1 MRNNDRWKYA
11 NYALQSLVA
20 LLDEKDTFSYVL
32 MSKPNDPLN
41 ISLTKDK
48 RQTEIEGIGAW
59 KTYLNTPFSAVE
71 TAMQS
76 IKKEADIDGKRE
88 FWLIVLTDG
97 AFNDLEKDKVG
108 GKRTNFAEASAV

>member
-1 MRNNDRWKYA
+1 MVTSFWTFAKGEEAKERVVSLVYDDSGMRNNDRWKYA

-20 LLDEKDTFSYVL
+20 LLDEKDKFSYVP

-41 ISLTKDK
+41 ISLAKDK
-48 RQTEIEGIGAW
+48 RQMEIEGIGAW

-76 IKKEADIDGKRE
+76 IKRKQI
-88 FWLIVLTDG
+88 
-97 AFNDLEKDKVG
+97 
-108 GKRTNFAEASAV
+108 

>member
-1 MRNNDRWKYA
+1 MQKERRQRKGSFQFVYDDSGSMRNNDRWKYA

-20 LLDEKDTFSYVL
+20 LLDEKDKFSYVP

-41 ISLTKDK
+41 ISLAKDK
-48 RQTEIEGIGAW
+48 RQMEIEGIGAW

-76 IKKEADIDGKRE
+76 IKRKQI
-88 FWLIVLTDG
+88 
-97 AFNDLEKDKVG
+97 
-108 GKRTNFAEASAV
+108 

>member
-1 MRNNDRWKYA
+1 MFTFISFCKGEEAKERVVSLVYDDSGSMRNNDRWKYA

-20 LLDEKDTFSYVL
+20 LLDEKDKFSYVPIG
-32 MSKPNDPLN
+32 KPNDPLN

-48 RQTEIEGIGAW
+48 RQTEIDWAW

-76 IKKEADIDGKRE
+76 IKRKQI
-88 FWLIVLTDG
+88 
-97 AFNDLEKDKVG
+97 
-108 GKRTNFAEASAV
+108 

>member
-1 MRNNDRWKYA
+1 MMIRAKMRNNDRWKYA

-20 LLDEKDTFSYVL
+20 LLDEKDTFSYVP

-76 IKKEADIDGKRE
+76 IKRKQI
-88 FWLIVLTDG
+88 
-97 AFNDLEKDKVG
+97 
-108 GKRTNFAEASAV
+108 